1 MVLRTIIL
9 LSLIVACSK
18 ERCYECNII
27 TTDNRSLKVIEKK
40 EACGTKDD
48 IREFERRESG
58 KVFRDDGQLL
68 TTTTC
73 ECY

>member
-1 MVLRTIIL
+1 MVLRGIIL
-9 LSLIVACSK
+9 ISLIISCSK
-18 ERCYECNII
+18 ERCYECNVI
-27 TTDNRSLKVIEKK
+27 TVDNGKNKVIEKK
-40 EACGTKDD
+40 EACGSKDD

-58 KVFRDDGQLL
+58 QVFRDDGKLL